1 MIFLF
6 FHSPTL
12 TWRDIQYLL
21 IYTANTKPLMK
32 ESNKHLY
39 WTTNGAGLKIS
50 PQFGFGAINAEAMVT
65 RARHWTNVPN
75 QVMSEIIPTKIN
87 GLVYI
92 LEFKKDK

>member
-1 MIFLF
+1 
-6 FHSPTL
+6 
-12 TWRDIQYLL
+12 
-21 IYTANTKPLMK
+21 MK
-32 ESNKHLY
+32 ESNEHLY
-39 WTTNGAGLKIS
+39 WTTNGAGLRIS

-92 LEFKKDK
+92 